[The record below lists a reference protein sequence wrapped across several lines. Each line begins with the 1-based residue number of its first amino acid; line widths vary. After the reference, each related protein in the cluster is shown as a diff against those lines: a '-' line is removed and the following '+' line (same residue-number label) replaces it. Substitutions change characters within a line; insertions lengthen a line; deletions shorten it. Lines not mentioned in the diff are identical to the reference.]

1 MARVLIVDDNA
12 DVRLAL
18 EDILVDAGHEVL
30 TAADGSEAV
39 NKALADRPELIL
51 LDLLMPRF
59 DGMEVMRRLREPIKA
74 GLLPVIIITGAGG
87 RDQMMQALAYGAC
100 GFIDKPWHPGEV
112 EGQVDWALRAAARRR
127 AGKPLPD
134 SWAPIRGRL
143 LIG

>member
-1 MARVLIVDDNA
+1 MARILVVDDDA
-12 DVRLAL
+12 DILSAL
-18 EDILVDAGHEVL
+18 QDILVDAGHEVL

-39 NKALADRPELIL
+39 NRALTDTPDLVL
-51 LDLLMPRF
+51 LDLVMPRF
-59 DGMEVMRRLREPIKA
+59 DGMEVMRRLREPIKT
-74 GLLPVIIITGAGG
+74 GTLPVIVITGAGG
-87 RDQMMQALAYGAC
+87 RGQMMQALAYGAC
-100 GFIDKPWHPGEV
+100 GFIDKPWHQGEV